1 MSQYCQPRCVMV
13 VMSVMTAGLLQPFVN
28 CHSSYMFMFSYLF
41 LDPKDLRNWLC
52 HSSSV
57 MDVFKTENHCL
68 AYDNFKI
75 QPQLY
80 SMVKYSWLDLII
92 LVGFNYIE

>member
-1 MSQYCQPRCVMV
+1 MGHLAKYIY
-13 VMSVMTAGLLQPFVN
+13 GIG
-28 CHSSYMFMFSYLF
+28 HGSSWKVHIWYRSWGTPIPF

-57 MDVFKTENHCL
+57 TDVFKTENHCL
-68 AYDNFKI
+68 VLDNFKI

-92 LVGFNYIE
+92 MVGFNYIEGNRDSLL